1 MTCRE
6 CTERLLEVDP
16 QILEAVLSDRDRID
30 ARSEDVAGA
39 DVLGDHLRKCASC
52 GAVAERV
59 LRPERVDPAM

>member
-30 ARSEDVAGA
+30 ARPS
-39 DVLGDHLRKCASC
+39 RRS
-52 GAVAERV
+52 
-59 LRPERVDPAM
+59 